1 MEQPQIRGLNDWRP
15 LANGSLAEIWEA
27 RQLSLDRRVAVK
39 IYGPARV
46 EADHGFMREVAAAG
60 RLSSH
65 PGIVTVY
72 DAGILA
78 DDRLYLIMEHCPGG
92 SLHGRLDDQ
101 HRLGAERVRRFG
113 VQIADALAAA
123 HSAGIV
129 HGGVMP
135 ANILIDSYGNARL
148 TDFGRAII
156 DDAAIAATEV
166 AQPPSDYRPPEASD
180 RQPATEPGDVFCLAA
195 TLYALLT
202 GHAPAHLGAVTDTRH
217 ANAEQPMGQLSADAP
232 GLVPP
237 LLSALD
243 PNPAMRPSAA
253 QFRDQLHEASS
264 VGRSAGPS
272 IPEPAAELPSASTAG
287 STGSP
292 ASNGS
297 SAVAAGAAVSEG
309 SMRKASPA
317 EVPSGWL
324 RRRAGVPALAAAAFA
339 VLASAGIWL
348 ISESA
353 TDRAAPVTPTVA
365 ATTSRLADPAASVQA
380 TPAPGSNG
388 TSSGSAPAAKAIEV
402 ENPALSAR
410 PFQVVQVR
418 GTYAGGAGVF
428 LSAQR
433 REKGKWISFP
443 MPAKSDEAGRFTLYV
458 ELDRAG
464 RYQLRAIDPASGTA
478 SEPFFVT
485 VGD

>member
-1 MEQPQIRGLNDWRP
+1 MEQPQIRGLSDWRS
-15 LANGSLAEIWEA
+15 LAHGSLTEIWEA

-46 EADHGFMREVAAAG
+46 EADHGFLREVAAAG

-65 PGIVTVY
+65 PSIVTVY

-78 DDRLYLIMEHCPGG
+78 DDRLYLIMEQCPGG
-92 SLHGRLDDQ
+92 SLQGRLDAQ
-101 HRLGAERVRRFG
+101 HRLGAEGVRRFG

-156 DDAAIAATEV
+156 DDAAIDTPEV

-180 RQPATEPGDVFCLAA
+180 RQPATEPGDVFSLAA
-195 TLYALLT
+195 TLCALLT
-202 GHAPAHLGAVTDTRH
+202 GTAPARLGRITEARDGV
-217 ANAEQPMGQLSADAP
+217 AERAMGQLSADAL
-232 GLVPP
+232 GLVQP

-243 PNPAMRPSAA
+243 PNPTLRPSAA

-264 VGRSAGPS
+264 SGRSAGPS
-272 IPEPAAELPSASTAG
+272 ISEPAAEPPSASTAE

-292 ASNGS
+292 SSKGS
-297 SAVAAGAAVSEG
+297 RAAAAGAAVRQG
-309 SMRKASPA
+309 SMGKASPA
-317 EVPSGWL
+317 EVPSGRL

-380 TPAPGSNG
+380 TPAPGTNG
-388 TSSGSAPAAKAIEV
+388 TGSSSVPAGKAIEL
-402 ENPALSAR
+402 EKPALSAK

-443 MPAKSDEAGRFTLYV
+443 MPAKSDEAGRFTLFV
-458 ELDRAG
+458 ELDQPG
-464 RYQLRAIDPASGTA
+464 RYQLRAIDPGSGIASA
-478 SEPFFVT
+478 PFLVT
-485 VGD
+485 VA